1 MALIDQTN
9 AQYYNG
15 SQVFTGLNSQQ
26 VSGGNPVYV
35 ETTFDVDLIFQV
47 STSSNQSNFDVF
59 YNEFSTGTVT
69 QLFENIDYECASNP
83 SIPQKNRI
91 KIESPTITIQ
101 PEDFIEVKLKQFV
114 LNNQYGNYRYITLN
128 DIIENFLVGYVGVG
142 KLIPSV
148 KKSDVLFHA
157 KRGLQ
162 EFSYDTLKSIKSIE
176 LDIPPSLSIIIPQD
190 YVNYVRCSWIDK
202 SGAKH
207 IIYPTTVSSS
217 PTEIPVQD
225 KKGLPIQSAQDGSN
239 IQAQQSTTE
248 TRWQSQGSNTVFQPD
263 DYRYPRRDWILGRRY
278 GLEPFE
284 AQCNGTYIINERL
297 GKISFSSDLAGKTII
312 LEYIS
317 DGLGYESDMK
327 VPKMAEEAM
336 YMHIIHGILSSR
348 SGVPEYV
355 VQRYKRDRSTALRNA
370 KIRLSNIKIGEI
382 SQVFR
387 NKSKWIKH

>member
-15 SQVFTGLNSQQ
+15 SQVFTGLDNNN
-26 VSGGNPVYV
+26 GANPISV
-35 ETTFDVDLIFQV
+35 TTDFDVNLIWEGPQ
-47 STSSNQSNFDVF
+47 TANNALPNFDVF
-59 YNEFSTGTVT
+59 LTSGSVT
-69 QLFENIDYECASNP
+69 TLLFIDTDYECASNP
-83 SIPQKNRI
+83 SVPQVNT
-91 KIESPTITIQ
+91 IEIFASVGAIQ
-101 PEDFIEVKLKQFV
+101 PSDYIEVKLKQFV

-128 DIIENFLVGYVGVG
+128 DLIENFLVGYVGVG

-148 KKSDVLFHA
+148 KKSDVTFDA

-162 EFSYDTLKSIKSIE
+162 EFSYDTLKSIKSVE
-176 LDIPPSLSIIIPQD
+176 LDIPPSLSIVIPQD

-217 PTEIPVQD
+217 PTE
-225 KKGLPIQSAQDGSN
+225 LPIQDKEGLPMQSLQDGSN
-239 IQAQQSTTE
+239 IQAQQSITE
-248 TRWQSQGSNTVFQPD
+248 ERWQSQGSNTIFQPD
-263 DYRYPRRDWILGRRY
+263 DYRYPRRDWVLGKRY

-317 DGLGYESDMK
+317 DGLGYEEDMK
-327 VPKMAEEAM
+327 VPKLAEEAM
-336 YMHIIHGILSSR
+336 YMHIIHGILASR
-348 SGVPEYV
+348 SGVPEYI
-355 VQRYKRDRSTALRNA
+355 VQRYKKDRSSTLRNA

-382 SQVFR
+382 SQVMR

>member
-1 MALIDQTN
+1 M
-9 AQYYNG
+9 
-15 SQVFTGLNSQQ
+15 
-26 VSGGNPVYV
+26 
-35 ETTFDVDLIFQV
+35 
-47 STSSNQSNFDVF
+47 
-59 YNEFSTGTVT
+59 
-69 QLFENIDYECASNP
+69 FEGHY
-83 SIPQKNRI
+83 
-91 KIESPTITIQ
+91 
-101 PEDFIEVKLKQFV
+101 
-114 LNNQYGNYRYITLN
+114 
-128 DIIENFLVGYVGVG
+128 
-142 KLIPSV
+142 
-148 KKSDVLFHA
+148 
-157 KRGLQ
+157 Q
-162 EFSYDTLKSIKSIE
+162 E
-176 LDIPPSLSIIIPQD
+176 
-190 YVNYVRCSWIDK
+190 
-202 SGAKH
+202 
-207 IIYPTTVSSS
+207 
-217 PTEIPVQD
+217 
-225 KKGLPIQSAQDGSN
+225 
-239 IQAQQSTTE
+239 
-248 TRWQSQGSNTVFQPD
+248 QSQGSNTVFQPD

-336 YMHIIHGILSSR
+336 YMHIIHGVLSSR